1 MAPACPVT
9 PPPSTLIMTL
19 KRPSVPVTRNGIR
32 TSVSLTALPKCSS
45 SDRPLT
51 TISPSPG
58 SSRTRA
64 IAVLRR
70 PVPEKKAGL
79 AIDGSSSGERLR
91 PLGLMGMVGAGV
103 DLQLAQL
110 LDAETVPR
118 KHAFDGPSDDLLGAP
133 LEEMSEGLLLV
144 ALGMAAVP
152 DVQLG
157 FFLVAGHC
165 DPRGVED
172 DDVVAR
178 IEVRRPRRL
187 VLALEHAGNLRRETP
202 ERLVRGI

>member
-1 MAPACPVT
+1 MPCRIAPAWPVT
-9 PPPSTLIMTL
+9 PPPSTLIIAL
-19 KRPSVPVTRNGIR
+19 KWPSVPVTRNGIR

-45 SDRPLT
+45 SERPLT

-58 SSRTRA
+58 SRRTRA

-91 PLGLMGMVGAGV
+91 PLGLMWMVGAGV
-103 DLQLAQL
+103 DLELAQL

-118 KHAFDGPSDDLLGAP
+118 KHALDGPSDDLFGAT

-144 ALGMAAVP
+144 ALRMAAVA
-152 DVQLG
+152 DVELG
-157 FFLVAGHC
+157 FL
-165 DPRGVED
+165 
-172 DDVVAR
+172 
-178 IEVRRPRRL
+178 L
-187 VLALEHAGNLRRETP
+187 
-202 ERLVRGI
+202 